1 MKLKKRH
8 KTREI
13 SWLSFNERVLQEAG
27 DSNVPLIE
35 RIKFLGIFSS
45 NLDEFFRVRIAT
57 LRRLSNLKNKKHIL
71 DINPDKVL
79 DKIHSIVIGQQN
91 KFDRIYKKILDELT
105 EEKIHIVNE
114 TQLSYT
120 QGRFVRNYFQQQV
133 LPTLVPI
140 MIDKIADFPFLKDK
154 SIYLVIRLIKKNN
167 GGKQKL
173 ALIEIPTDR
182 VSRFVTLPRIG
193 DNKFIILL
201 DDVIRYCLKDIFYI
215 FNYDQF
221 DAWIVK
227 LTRDSELDIDQDI
240 SGTIVEKLSRGLSKR
255 KKGAPVRFVYDAS
268 MPQDIL
274 QYLVK
279 RIHLNKKYLIA
290 GGRYHNFKDFMNF
303 PDTGRTDLVYEK
315 VNPVPHKYL
324 RPGKSIIRTVKE
336 QDCILHLPYQS
347 FDYVIQFLRE
357 ASLDPKVKSIKIA
370 LYRVAQNS
378 NIVNALINAA
388 KNGKSV
394 TVVMEL
400 QARFDEEANIFWARR
415 MEEEGVRVIY
425 GVPGL
430 KVHCKM
436 FVISRHEKGKLRHY
450 LNIGT
455 GNYHEDTARLY
466 CDHSLF
472 SADQRI
478 AAEAYQV
485 FRYLEE
491 KKKPADFEHLLVA
504 PFDMRK
510 KILRL
515 IENEIKN
522 AKEGKEAYIIIKVNH
537 IVDKEIIQKLY
548 EASKAGVKIEMIV
561 RTTCSLIPGIKDLS
575 SNIRVIS
582 IVDRF
587 LEHARAFIFCNGG
600 NPKYY
605 LSSSDLMARN
615 LDYRVEITFPVY
627 DEEIQSELREII
639 GIQWNDNTKA
649 RIINAQQNNRYRKSQ
664 SITKVRAQFE
674 IFDYLRS
681 RIASF

>member
-1 MKLKKRH
+1 MKSKKRH
-8 KTREI
+8 KIREI
-13 SWLSFNERVLQEAG
+13 SWLSFNERVLQEAE
-27 DSNVPLIE
+27 DKHVPLVE

-71 DINPDKVL
+71 DINPDKTL
-79 DKIHSIVIGQQN
+79 DKIHHIVIKQQN
-91 KFDRIYKKILDELT
+91 TFDKIYKKILDELT
-105 EEKIHIVNE
+105 EEKINIINE

-120 QGRFVRNYFQQQV
+120 QARFVRNYFQQQV

-140 MIDKIADFPFLKDK
+140 MIDKIEHFPFLKDK
-154 SIYLVIRLIKKNN
+154 SIYLVIRLSKNN
-167 GGKQKL
+167 HNEKQKL
-173 ALIEIPTDR
+173 ALIEIPSDR
-182 VSRFVTLPRIG
+182 LSRFLVLPRIG

-201 DDVIRYCLKDIFYI
+201 DDVIRFCLKDIFYI
-215 FNYDQF
+215 FNYDHYN
-221 DAWIVK
+221 AWIVK
-227 LTRDSELDIDQDI
+227 LTRDAELNMDQDL
-240 SGTIVEKLSRGLSKR
+240 SGSIVEKLSQSLNKR

-268 MPQDIL
+268 MPEDIL

-290 GGRYHNFKDFMNF
+290 GGRYHNFKDFINF

-315 VNPVPHKYL
+315 LNQVPHKYL
-324 RPGKSIIRTVKE
+324 RPGRSIIRTLKE

-347 FDYVIQFLRE
+347 FDYVIQLLRE

-415 MEEEGVRVIY
+415 LEEEGVRVIY

-436 FVISRHEKGKLRHY
+436 LVISRHEKRRLKHY
-450 LNIGT
+450 INIGT
-455 GNYHEDTARLY
+455 GNYHEDTARQY

-472 SADQRI
+472 SSDQRI
-478 AAEAYQV
+478 AAEAYKV
-485 FRYLEE
+485 FRFLEE
-491 KKKPADFEHLLVA
+491 KKKPSNLEHLLVA

-510 KILRL
+510 KILKL
-515 IENEIKN
+515 IEHEIKN
-522 AKEGKEAYIIIKVNH
+522 ARDGKEAYIIIKVNH

-548 EASKAGVKIEMIV
+548 EASRAGVKIEMIV
-561 RTTCSLIPGIKDLS
+561 RTTCTLVPGIKDIS
-575 SNIRVIS
+575 SNIRVVS

-587 LEHARAFIFCNGG
+587 LEHARVLIFCNDGA
-600 NPKYY
+600 PKYY

-639 GIQWNDNTKA
+639 QIQWNDNTKA
-649 RIINAQQNNRYRKSQ
+649 RIINAKQDNRYRKSQ

-674 IFDYLRS
+674 TFDYLRS
-681 RIASF
+681 RIAF

>member
-279 RIHLNKKYLIA
+279 RIHLNKKDLIA

-303 PDTGRTDLVYEK
+303 PDTVRTDLVYEK
-315 VNPVPHKYL
+315 VNPGPHKYL

-336 QDCILHLPYQS
+336 QDCRLHLPYQS
-347 FDYVIQFLRE
+347 FDYVIQILRE

-430 KVHCKM
+430 KVHCQM

-681 RIASF
+681 RIARF

>member
-1 MKLKKRH
+1 MKLKKLS
-8 KTREI
+8 KIREI

-57 LRRLSNLKNKKHIL
+57 LRRLSNLKNKKYIL

-79 DKIHSIVIGQQN
+79 DKIHRIVIGQQN
-91 KFDRIYKKILDELT
+91 KFDRIYKKILEELIS
-105 EEKIHIVNE
+105 EKIHIINE

-120 QGRFVRNYFQQQV
+120 QGRFVRNYFLQQV

-140 MIDKIADFPFLKDK
+140 MIDKIADFPFLKDRA
-154 SIYLVIRLIKKNN
+154 IYLVIRLIKKNN

-182 VSRFVTLPRIG
+182 VSRFVILPRIG
-193 DNKFIILL
+193 DNKYIILL

-227 LTRDSELDIDQDI
+227 LTRDSEIDIDQDI
-240 SGTIVEKLSRGLSKR
+240 SGSIVEKLSRGLSKR

-268 MPQDIL
+268 LPHDIL

-315 VNPVPHKYL
+315 INQVSHKYL
-324 RPGKSIIRTVKE
+324 RPGKSIIRTLEE

-400 QARFDEEANIFWARR
+400 QARFDEEANIFWAKR

-436 FVISRHEKGKLRHY
+436 FVISRQEKGKLRHY

-455 GNYHEDTARLY
+455 GNFHEDTARLY

-472 SADQRI
+472 SSDQRI
-478 AAEAYQV
+478 ASEAYRV

-491 KKKPADFEHLLVA
+491 KKKPSDFDHLLVA

-510 KILRL
+510 KILKL
-515 IENEIKN
+515 IEHEIRN
-522 AKEGKEAYIIIKVNH
+522 ARDKKEAYIIIKVNH
-537 IVDKEIIQKLY
+537 IVDKEIINKLY

-561 RTTCSLIPGIKDLS
+561 RTTCSLVPGIKDVS

-582 IVDRF
+582 IVDRY
-587 LEHARAFIFCNGG
+587 LEHARAFIFCNSG

-649 RIINAQQNNRYRKSQ
+649 RIINAQQNNRYRKIQ
-664 SITKVRAQFE
+664 SMTKVRAQFE

-681 RIASF
+681 LIASF